1 MERRFFHWEI
11 KEEGPQAGL
20 NLALEGKVVRIC

>member
-20 NLALEGKVVRIC
+20 NLVMEGKGVW